1 MKGKSNPGEILLII
15 YLKTIS
21 WEGKGESS
29 LFPIHRSV
37 LQLELKKLPSLALCG
52 LDAGRAERRAG
63 LHNKQG
69 GRRTAQPRSQELS
82 VSSADFTGSNLKG
95 IRKHRVR
102 GVGTTIKSIR
112 RRGGC
117 WETDTWPP
125 SQKYRIKKGKK
136 PGGKM

>member
-1 MKGKSNPGEILLII
+1 MLAELKGGLV
-15 YLKTIS
+15 YTIS
-21 WEGKGESS
+21 KGE
-29 LFPIHRSV
+29 
-37 LQLELKKLPSLALCG
+37 
-52 LDAGRAERRAG
+52 
-63 LHNKQG
+63 G
-69 GRRTAQPRSQELS
+69 GQPRSQELS

-102 GVGTTIKSIR
+102 GVGTTIKSTR